1 MLNSPGIAE
10 LTVED
15 PVEAFEDLRDR
26 NDLKML
32 LGNADF
38 MHEALGEGWEADLLP
53 PPKAPSTPPKS
64 KGHRYHPYANGR
76 SDNGHTPM
84 DRLAESYAN
93 GYFNGG
99 GPPTPPPE
107 AQLLAVQEGLNAV
120 ANGNGNGNAVVR
132 SGPRGKLGP
141 PADRAWLERRRVE
154 LKMASR
160 QFYRLVEMLM
170 LRFIIVEGCD
180 KRLEKAYRIWVKER
194 LFRFNYV
201 SARTPSPLLCGLLT
215 GRRVCRRSWRR
226 WTRRSGSRS
235 WMRRSGRSGR
245 TTSGY
250 SRWFTEPR
258 HGPASTVCGATTRE
272 GGLDLWAR
280 TRIATTAA
288 GILVVYWYRLSLCLP
303 VILVMTLSISFCV
316 LVQVFFLSYD

>member
-1 MLNSPGIAE
+1 MRLRLSQFVIVPPYQQEGHGSALYSAIYRYVLSSPDIAE

-38 MHEALGEGWEADLLP
+38 MREALGEGWEADLLP
-53 PPKAPSTPPKS
+53 PPKPPSTPPKS

-120 ANGNGNGNAVVR
+120 ANANGTANGNGNGNGTAVVR

-201 SARTPSPLLCGLLT
+201 SAPFL
-215 GRRVCRRSWRR
+215 
-226 WTRRSGSRS
+226 
-235 WMRRSGRSGR
+235 
-245 TTSGY
+245 
-250 SRWFTEPR
+250 
-258 HGPASTVCGATTRE
+258 
-272 GGLDLWAR
+272 
-280 TRIATTAA
+280 
-288 GILVVYWYRLSLCLP
+288 LVVMGLGKAAR
-303 VILVMTLSISFCV
+303 
-316 LVQVFFLSYD
+316 

>member
-1 MLNSPGIAE
+1 MDWLNLWPGSSCWLWARRSRSLVVLTLRHLTDAAHDSYEKRKRRDDPSISTYHFVGYSTLYPFYCFPEKVRLRLSQFVIVQPYQQEGHGSALYSAIYRYVLNAPDISE

-32 LGNADF
+32 LGNTDF
-38 MHEALGEGWEADLLP
+38 MGEALGEGWEADLNP

-64 KGHRYHPYANGR
+64 KGNRYHPYANGR

-120 ANGNGNGNAVVR
+120 ANGNGNGNVKPVVR

-160 QFYRLVEMLM
+160 QFHRLVEMLM

-201 SARTPSPLLCGLLT
+201 SVLL
-215 GRRVCRRSWRR
+215 
-226 WTRRSGSRS
+226 
-235 WMRRSGRSGR
+235 
-245 TTSGY
+245 
-250 SRWFTEPR
+250 F
-258 HGPASTVCGATTRE
+258 
-272 GGLDLWAR
+272 
-280 TRIATTAA
+280 
-288 GILVVYWYRLSLCLP
+288 
-303 VILVMTLSISFCV
+303 
-316 LVQVFFLSYD
+316 VFERAEC